1 MQDLA
6 VVLSGNQGDKDVEVI
21 FDIDPEL
28 PSAVVGDRLRLQQI
42 LINLAGNALK
52 FTARGHVLVSL
63 RRLAHDAHL
72 VRLRVLVADT
82 GIGIS
87 AEQQQRIFEEFHP
100 GRGVHLATLRRHRPR
115 PVHLQTP
122 GRPDGR

>member
-52 FTARGHVLVSL
+52 FTARGTSW
-63 RRLAHDAHL
+63 
-72 VRLRVLVADT
+72 
-82 GIGIS
+82 
-87 AEQQQRIFEEFHP
+87 
-100 GRGVHLATLRRHRPR
+100 
-115 PVHLQTP
+115 
-122 GRPDGR
+122 